1 VEAEALSEAQ
11 SRQERAMVGLFWR
24 AGLVLLLLLAPQ
36 ARAETLPPARLFL
49 VERDGTPPSWLFGTM
64 HSSDPAIV
72 ALPRAVK
79 VALGRCRIV
88 VGELDMAK
96 ENLGEIFLSTL
107 LPAGQTLADL
117 LPAELHRRVLA
128 ALEILG
134 LPGYLADRFQP
145 WMAAVML
152 SFEKEELERQRRG
165 EEALDDLLQRLA
177 RARGKDVI
185 GLESAAEQLAIFQNL
200 PLEWQIEYLQMALDY
215 PELVGGSAGAIKG
228 LYLAGDHQAMW
239 DFYSTSMAGELETDF
254 TRYFTEAAIVERN
267 HRMAERLAPIL
278 AEGGAFVAVGA
289 LHLPGPDGLLTLLQQ
304 QGWRVSAL
312 P

>member
-1 VEAEALSEAQ
+1 ML
-11 SRQERAMVGLFWR
+11 GLFWR
-24 AGLVLLLLLAPQ
+24 AGLFVLLLLAPQ
-36 ARAETLPPARLFL
+36 AWAETLPPARIFL
-49 VERDGTPPSWLFGTM
+49 LEREGVPPSWLFGTM
-64 HSSDPAIV
+64 HSSDPQIV
-72 ALPRAVK
+72 ALPTEVK
-79 VALGRCRIV
+79 VALGRSRTV

-96 ENLGEIFLSTL
+96 ENLGEIFLATL

-117 LPAELHRRVLA
+117 LPPELHARALS
-128 ALEILG
+128 ALEVLG
-134 LPGYLADRFQP
+134 IPDYLANRFQP

-177 RARGKDVI
+177 RERGKAVM
-185 GLESAAEQLAIFQNL
+185 GLESADEQLAIFQNL
-200 PLEWQIEYLQMALDY
+200 PLEWQVEYLQMALDY
-215 PELVGGSAGAIKG
+215 PELVGGSAGAIKE
-228 LYLAGDHQAMW
+228 LYLAGDHRAMW
-239 DFYSTSMAGELETDF
+239 DFYSSTMAGPLETDF
-254 TRYFTEAAIVERN
+254 TRYFTEAAIVDRN

-304 QGWRVSAL
+304 QGWHISAL